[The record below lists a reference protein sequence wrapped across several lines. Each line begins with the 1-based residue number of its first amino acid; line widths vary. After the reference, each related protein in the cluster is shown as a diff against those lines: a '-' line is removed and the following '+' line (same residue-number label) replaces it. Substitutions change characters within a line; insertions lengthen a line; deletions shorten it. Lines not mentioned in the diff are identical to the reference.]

1 MNDPENF
8 LSRWSRRK
16 RDADAH
22 GERDAEPGQAPQ
34 PDDKPGAREPEP
46 APSVEE
52 FDIEQLPPIESI
64 GADTDISD
72 FLRPG
77 VPEALRHAAL
87 RRVWSS
93 DPAIRDFVGLNENF
107 WDAGGAGGIPGF
119 GDLDPGFDVKRL
131 VAELFGE
138 RPREASPPEAS
149 PPEAGQEHPAT
160 SSQAS
165 ENSNADT
172 RLAESG
178 TSEQERSAAQ
188 SPSSQRAENAAMQNQ
203 TINQEDGSAPAVK
216 HGRRHGGAMPR
227 SIDKV

>member
-34 PDDKPGAREPEP
+34 PDDKPEAREGEP
-46 APSVEE
+46 APSALE

-64 GADTDISD
+64 GADTDVSD

-77 VPEALRHAAL
+77 IPEALRHAAL

-107 WDAGGAGGIPGF
+107 WDAAGADGIPGF

-138 RPREASPPEAS
+138 RPREASPPEA
-149 PPEAGQEHPAT
+149 EQEHPAT
-160 SSQAS
+160 PSQS
-165 ENSNADT
+165 GENSNAET

-178 TSEQERSAAQ
+178 TSDQERSAAQ
-188 SPSSQRAENAAMQNQ
+188 SPSSQPAENAAMQNQ
-203 TINQEDGSAPAVK
+203 TINQEDGSAPVVN

-227 SIDKV
+227 

>member
-93 DPAIRDFVGLNENF
+93 DPTIRDFVGLNENF